1 MISGWSRFRLFQL
14 EEKTM
19 IMRAVSIIVLVLIAG
34 VLNRG
39 ASSAATVD
47 KIKFPYSP
55 MSWNSLPWWMAK
67 EAGHFEKNGLNVDL
81 FYEGASSVIVQAM
94 LAGEA
99 TFAGLAG
106 PAVVSNVIS
115 GGDVIQIA
123 AVVKTFT
130 VPMFS
135 APHIKE
141 VAQLKGQKVAV
152 SRFGSISHIAA
163 QNIFQ
168 KARVTGATVLQSGG
182 TPESA
187 AMLMSGAVAAAMVP
201 PPQSIILKENGF
213 RELVSVKQ
221 FRQWNIPV
229 VENGIAAR
237 RSFIEKNPDVAKRMV
252 RAAFEGIKTIY
263 DNKGLAKKTLA
274 KYTKVNDEKILEES
288 YRFSVEALS
297 KEGSMPQEAFAALVE
312 QLVSQKS
319 IDEAASKKL
328 PLTAYFDNRFVNE
341 LEREGFFKKL
351 R

>member
-1 MISGWSRFRLFQL
+1 MRL
-14 EEKTM
+14 M
-19 IMRAVSIIVLVLIAG
+19 SIAVVVLMV
-34 VLNRG
+34 
-39 ASSAATVD
+39 ASVGLRVSDAATVD

-67 EAGHFEKNGLNVDL
+67 DAGHFAKNGLDVDL
-81 FYEGASSVIVQAM
+81 FYEGASSVIVQSM

-99 TFAGLAG
+99 NFAGLAG
-106 PAVVSNVIS
+106 PAVVSNVVN

-130 VPMFS
+130 IPMFA

-141 VAQLKGQKVAV
+141 ITQLKGQKVAV

-168 KARVTGATVLQSGG
+168 KAGVTGATVIQSGG

-201 PPQSIILKENGF
+201 PPQSIVLKEKGF

-221 FRQWNIPV
+221 FREWNIPV

-237 RSFIEKNPDVAKRMV
+237 RGFIEKNPGVAKRLI
-252 RAAFEGIKTIY
+252 RAAFEGIKAIY
-263 DNKGLAKKTLA
+263 ENKELAVRTLA
-274 KYTKVNDEKILEES
+274 KYTKVNDEKVLDES
-288 YRFSVEALS
+288 YRFSLEGLS
-297 KEGSMPQEAFAALVE
+297 KEALMPQEAFAALVE
-312 QLVSQKS
+312 QLVGQKS
-319 IDEAASKKL
+319 IDEATEKN
-328 PLTAYFDNRFVNE
+328 YR
-341 LEREGFFKKL
+341 
-351 R
+351 

>member
-1 MISGWSRFRLFQL
+1 MIRRV
-14 EEKTM
+14 M
-19 IMRAVSIIVLVLIAG
+19 IIVIATLIAG
-34 VLNRG
+34 FVSPGICLAG
-39 ASSAATVD
+39 TVD
-47 KIKFPYSP
+47 RIKFPFSP
-55 MSWNSLPWWMAK
+55 MSWNSLPWWTAK
-67 EAGHFEKNGLNVDL
+67 EAGHFERTGLDVDL

-99 TFAGLAG
+99 NFAGLAG
-106 PAVVSNVIS
+106 PAVVSNVLN

-130 VPMFS
+130 IPMFS
-135 APHIKE
+135 APNIKD
-141 VAQLKGQKVAV
+141 VGQLKGQKVAV

-168 KARVTGATVLQSGG
+168 KAGITGATVIQSGG

-201 PPQSIILKENGF
+201 PPQSIVLKEKGF

-221 FRQWNIPV
+221 FREWNIPV

-237 RSFIEKNPDVAKRMV
+237 RSFIEKNPEIAKRIV

-263 DNKGLAKKTLA
+263 DNKDLAIKTLA
-274 KYTKVNDEKILEES
+274 KYTKINDEKILDES
-288 YRFSVEALS
+288 YRFSIEALS

-319 IDEAASKKL
+319 IDEATSKKL
-328 PLTAYFDNRFVNE
+328 PLTAYFDNRFVND
-341 LEREGFFKKL
+341 LEKEGFFRKL
-351 R
+351 WQ

>member
-1 MISGWSRFRLFQL
+1 MRKMISVGGWLGLALVFAFQP
-14 EEKTM
+14 
-19 IMRAVSIIVLVLIAG
+19 AG
-34 VLNRG
+34 A
-39 ASSAATVD
+39 ASVPD

-67 EAGHFEKNGLNVDL
+67 DAGHFERNGLDVDL

-99 TFAGLAG
+99 NFAGLAG
-106 PAVVSNVIS
+106 PAVVSNIIN

-135 APHIKE
+135 AATIKE

-163 QNIFQ
+163 LNIFQ
-168 KARVTGATVLQSGG
+168 KAGVTGATILQSGG

-201 PPQSIILKENGF
+201 PPQSLMLKEKGF
-213 RELVSVKQ
+213 NELVGVKQ
-221 FRQWNIPV
+221 FREWNIPV
-229 VENGIAAR
+229 VENGVAAR
-237 RSFIEKNPDVAKRMV
+237 RGFVEKNPSIAKRFI
-252 RAAFEGIKTIY
+252 RAAFEGIRTIY
-263 DNKGLAKKTLA
+263 DNKELAMRTLA
-274 KYTKVNDEKILEES
+274 KYTKVNDQNILEEI
-288 YRFSVEALS
+288 YRFSVDALS
-297 KEGSMPQEAFAALVE
+297 KEGFMPPEAFTALLE

-319 IDEAASKKL
+319 IDEAAAKKL
-328 PLTAYFDNRFVNE
+328 PLTAYFDNRFVIE
-341 LEREGFFKKL
+341 LEKEGFFKKL
-351 R
+351 WQ